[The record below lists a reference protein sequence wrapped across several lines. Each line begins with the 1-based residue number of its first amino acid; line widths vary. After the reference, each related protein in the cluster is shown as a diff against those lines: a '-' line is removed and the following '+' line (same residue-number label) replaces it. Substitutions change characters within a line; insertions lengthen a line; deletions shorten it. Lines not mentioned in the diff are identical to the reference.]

1 MTAASYE
8 VLVHAG
14 AHCCGSEDFQRFL
27 GANRAALTESG
38 NDLAYPGR
46 TGAPGGTFDCVFPE
60 PRHQGAEIEDLA
72 GRIAAT
78 LAPAFAG
85 GRRMI
90 LSEHDLAGRMA
101 NLIGGR
107 FYPAARKR
115 AEALREAL
123 DQPVA
128 HLVMTVTP
136 YDELF
141 VAAWRR
147 FALDR
152 LMEPFAEYAPA
163 MAAFTGGWVET
174 VEAMRDALG
183 ARRVTVLATRA
194 APQDLLG
201 HLVPEFRL
209 HAPALPAP
217 MPVVTDS
224 AIAMIQRHY
233 RQGARFAPGQR
244 ERILAFHARQPQAAV
259 EHGFAGLQLADLKGR
274 YVADLDTLARIQG
287 ITVVGN
293 FLPAMAAE

>member
-14 AHCCGSEDFQRFL
+14 AHCCGAEDFQRFL
-27 GANRAALTESG
+27 GANRAALKASDI
-38 NDLAYPGR
+38 DLAYPGR
-46 TGAPGGTFDCVFPE
+46 TGAPGGTFDCALPE
-60 PRHQGAEIEDLA
+60 PRHEGAEIEAIA
-72 GRIAAT
+72 GKVAAT
-78 LAPAFAG
+78 LAPAFEG

-101 NLIGGR
+101 NLLGGR

-123 DQPVA
+123 DQPVE
-128 HLVMTVTP
+128 HLVMTVIP

-163 MAAFTGGWVET
+163 MATFTGGWVDT
-174 VEAMRDALG
+174 IEAMRDALG
-183 ARRVTVLATRA
+183 ARQVTILATRPSPKELLTHL
-194 APQDLLG
+194 APAL
-201 HLVPEFRL
+201 RL
-209 HAPALPAP
+209 QEPALPAP
-217 MPVVTDS
+217 MPVITDS

-233 RQGARFAPGQR
+233 RQSARFAPGQR

-274 YVADLDTLARIQG
+274 YVADIDTLARMQG
-287 ITVVGN
+287 VTVVGN
-293 FLPAMAAE
+293 FMPAMAAE